1 MKFLMISPKNRTV
14 YNFRGELIREII
26 SKGYEVVVSGPDM
39 TDVDRI
45 TDLGVR
51 FVKIPMNK
59 NGTNV
64 IDDLRYCWNL
74 YQLIKQEKPDITLGY
89 TVKPVVYGSI
99 AAHLAGVKN
108 VNSLVTGGGYTFAA
122 KTWKARM
129 IGLLVRFLY
138 RIGFRFSNH
147 VIFQN
152 MDDLKEFCKKRLVSS
167 KKCFIVHGSGVNME
181 QYQPVPFPEQPAFF
195 MLSRL
200 LKSKGVQE
208 YLEAARIVKSKYPQ
222 VSFYLLGKYETDMQ
236 DAVPKDDIEECI
248 KDGIIVRFEETDDVK
263 PYYEMCSVY
272 ILPSYREGTPRT
284 VLEAMAM
291 GRPVITTDA
300 PGCRGTVVDGK
311 TGYLVPVQ
319 DSAAIAEKICFFIDN
334 PKFIAIMGKR
344 SREYVQKNFDV
355 VKVNENMIRIMEL

>member
-208 YLEAARIVKSKYPQ
+208 Y
-222 VSFYLLGKYETDMQ
+222 
-236 DAVPKDDIEECI
+236 
-248 KDGIIVRFEETDDVK
+248 
-263 PYYEMCSVY
+263 
-272 ILPSYREGTPRT
+272 
-284 VLEAMAM
+284 
-291 GRPVITTDA
+291 
-300 PGCRGTVVDGK
+300 
-311 TGYLVPVQ
+311 
-319 DSAAIAEKICFFIDN
+319 
-334 PKFIAIMGKR
+334 
-344 SREYVQKNFDV
+344 
-355 VKVNENMIRIMEL
+355 